1 MTDTNTLELMKRL
14 EALEAEN
21 KRLKKKTGNEP
32 QELIVTET
40 EYKGNPM
47 LEFKRANARPFSIGV
62 KKLEAIQEGWDYV
75 QTFLKKHSAV
85 EHHEEQI

>member
-1 MTDTNTLELMKRL
+1 MKRL

-62 KKLEAIQEGWDYV
+62 KKLEAIQEGWKQV
-75 QTFLKKHSAV
+75 QVFLKKHSAI
-85 EHHEEQI
+85 HPDDAEQI